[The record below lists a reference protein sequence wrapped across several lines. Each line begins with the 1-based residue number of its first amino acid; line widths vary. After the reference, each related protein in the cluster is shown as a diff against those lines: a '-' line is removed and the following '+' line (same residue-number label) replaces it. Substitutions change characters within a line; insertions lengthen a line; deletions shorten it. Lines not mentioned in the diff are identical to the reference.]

1 MFPIVMPYF
10 PADKPYKVRE
20 HELLTDRKN
29 GDFDTK
35 HIVSVT
41 TPESEVV
48 VINRYFKESEDGWE
62 EINEEEYY
70 DRYVMHSERILR
82 EKIYEDAKEEK

>member
-1 MFPIVMPYF
+1 MFPIEMPYF
-10 PADKPYKVRE
+10 PTDKPYKVWE

-41 TPESEVV
+41 TPEGEVV
-48 VINRYFKESEDGWE
+48 VINRYFKETEDGWK
-62 EINEEEYY
+62 EINENEYNE
-70 DRYVMHSERILR
+70 RLGMHILR
-82 EKIYEDAKEEK
+82 EKEEKEK

>member
-1 MFPIVMPYF
+1 M
-10 PADKPYKVRE
+10 E
-20 HELLTDRKN
+20 
-29 GDFDTK
+29 
-35 HIVSVT
+35 
-41 TPESEVV
+41 
-48 VINRYFKESEDGWE
+48 INRYFKESEDGWE